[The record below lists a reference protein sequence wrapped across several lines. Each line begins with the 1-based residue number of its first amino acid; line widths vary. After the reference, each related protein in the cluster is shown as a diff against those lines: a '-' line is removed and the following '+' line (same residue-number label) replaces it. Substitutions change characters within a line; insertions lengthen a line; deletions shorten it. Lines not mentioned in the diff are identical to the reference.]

1 MEAALFKDLI
11 VICGL
16 AVGVIFFCRRL
27 GIHPVVGFLLTGVLC
42 GPHGLSLVQQ
52 VHDVEQVA
60 DIGVIC
66 LLFTIGLEFSLK
78 RLLEIKFLVLAG
90 GTLQVVLTLT
100 ATAGIAAAMGLDLNP
115 AIFVGCLATLS
126 STAIVLKILQQ
137 RGLVESP
144 HGRLS
149 VGILLFQDIAIVP
162 MILFAP
168 VLAGGTQD
176 PASAFLLLAG
186 KVAAILLLMVI
197 AARWIVPFG
206 LYQIARLLD
215 RELFLVGV
223 VFVGSGVAWLTY
235 ALGLSPALGAFVA
248 GLIISESEYSHRA
261 LGNMLPFRD
270 LFISFFFVSVGM
282 LLDIRY
288 AVSHALPLTLVTS
301 CLIIV
306 KFLAA
311 GSVGVFLGLP
321 LRTAVL
327 AGIAL
332 CQVGEFSFVL
342 SETGLDLGLLKSDL
356 YQLFLGVAVTT
367 MIATPFL
374 LNAGPR
380 IADLICRLPLLDR
393 LGGGRRD
400 KTDPSARTM
409 LGDHLIIVGFGLNG
423 RHLSQAAAA
432 AGIPRV
438 IIEMNPRTVRTETA
452 AGLPIFYG
460 DASQESVLDHAG
472 LRRARLIVIVISDPA
487 ATQRIVE
494 TARRLNPGIY
504 IISRTRFLT
513 QLEPLFELGADEVVP
528 EDYEASVEVVARVL
542 SRYLVP
548 KDDIERFLAGLRSDH
563 YRMLRSLSQEAPTM
577 GMPSLEIPDT
587 EIAAIRIHPDSVV
600 TGKSLA
606 ETELRRKY
614 GVTALAL
621 RRNQHVA
628 PNPSADDKLEADD
641 VLVLF
646 GSPEDI
652 ARATAVLRGRGES
665 GTQ

>member
-1 MEAALFKDLI
+1 MEAALFTDLI

-16 AVGVIFFCRRL
+16 ALGVIFVCHRL
-27 GIHPVVGFLLTGVLC
+27 GIHPVAGFLLTGVLC

-60 DIGVIC
+60 EIGVIC

-78 RLLEIKFLVLAG
+78 RLLEIKFLVLIG
-90 GTLQVVLTLT
+90 GKLQVCLTLL
-100 ATAGIAAAMGLDLNP
+100 AAAGIAVGIGLDLSQ
-115 AIFVGCLATLS
+115 AVFVGCLAALS

-144 HGRLS
+144 HGRLV
-149 VGILLFQDIAIVP
+149 VGILLFQDLAIVP
-162 MILFAP
+162 MILMAP
-168 VLAGGTQD
+168 ILAGGNQD
-176 PASAFLLLAG
+176 IVSALLLLMG
-186 KVAAILLLMVI
+186 KAAAILVLMVV

-206 LYQIARLLD
+206 LYQIALLLD
-215 RELFLVGV
+215 RELFLVGI
-223 VFVGSGVAWLTY
+223 VFVGAGVAWLTY
-235 ALGLSPALGAFVA
+235 AIGLSLALGAFMA

-270 LFISFFFVSVGM
+270 LFTSFFFVSVGM

-288 AVSHALPLTLVTS
+288 VSSNVPVLTVVTVGLV
-301 CLIIV
+301 LI
-306 KFLAA
+306 KFLTA
-311 GSVGVFLGLP
+311 GFVGLLLGSP

-332 CQVGEFSFVL
+332 CQIGEFSFVL
-342 SETGLDLGLLKSDL
+342 SKTGLELGLVKPDF
-356 YQLFLGVAVTT
+356 YQLFLGVAVVT

-374 LNAGPR
+374 LNGSDR
-380 IADLICRLPLLDR
+380 IADVIGKLPLLNR
-393 LGGGRRD
+393 LSAAGRGREA
-400 KTDPSARTM
+400 PSPQSW
-409 LGDHLIIVGFGLNG
+409 LHDHLIIVGYGLNG
-423 RHLSQAAAA
+423 RHLSQAAVA

-438 IIEMNPRTVRTETA
+438 IIEMNPRTVRREIA

-460 DASQESVLDHAG
+460 DASQESVLEHAG
-472 LRRARLIVIVISDPA
+472 INEARLIVIVISDPA
-487 ATQRIVE
+487 ATRRVVE
-494 TARRLNPGIY
+494 TAKRLNPGIY
-504 IISRTRFLT
+504 VISRTRFLT
-513 QLEPLFELGADEVVP
+513 QSESLFDLGADEVVP

-548 KDDIERFLAGLRSDH
+548 RDDVDRFLAGLRTDH
-563 YRMLRSLSQEAPTM
+563 YRMLRSMSQEDPTM
-577 GMPSLEIPDT
+577 GMLSVEIPDA
-587 EIAAIRIHPDSVV
+587 EIAAIRIHPDSQM

-606 ETELRRKY
+606 ETELRRAC

-621 RRNQHVA
+621 RRDRHVT
-628 PNPSADDKLEADD
+628 PNPSPDEKLKAED

-652 ARATAVLRGRGES
+652 SRASALLRGRGEIETS
-665 GTQ
+665 